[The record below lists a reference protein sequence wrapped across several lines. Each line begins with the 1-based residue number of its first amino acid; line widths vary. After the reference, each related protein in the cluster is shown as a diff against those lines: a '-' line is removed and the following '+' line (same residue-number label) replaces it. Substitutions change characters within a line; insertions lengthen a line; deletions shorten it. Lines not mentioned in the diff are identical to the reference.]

1 VLALTVIIAV
11 AVRRFTDVDS
21 RGIRRPDWAGG
32 DFIPW
37 PSVTQVYSGRSPE
50 ELHVRAGDKRITLNL
65 MLFRNPAAVVALI
78 RRQVPA
84 ERLRDI

>member
-37 PSVTQVYSGRSPE
+37 SSVTQVYSGRSPE